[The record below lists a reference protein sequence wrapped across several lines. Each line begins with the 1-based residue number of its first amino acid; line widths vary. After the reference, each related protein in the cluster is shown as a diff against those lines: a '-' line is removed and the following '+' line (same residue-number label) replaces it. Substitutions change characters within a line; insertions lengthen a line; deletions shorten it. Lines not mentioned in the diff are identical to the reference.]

1 MLAVWDWANENG
13 PEWVKPYAEELAT
26 QESLEKIRRSE
37 NWARA
42 SLADAI
48 KKIPNKI
55 QASFIE
61 TFLSTFK

>member
-1 MLAVWDWANENG
+1 
-13 PEWVKPYAEELAT
+13 VKPYAEELAT

-37 NWARA
+37 EWAHA

-48 KKIPNKI
+48 KKIPNDV
-55 QASFIE
+55 QASFLE